1 MALCR
6 AIRARAVALPAA
18 VPAPGVA
25 ALFSAD
31 AATAGSAATA
41 EGGVYRDR
49 WFNGMHPPREWVHV
63 GLGSAPGGGGAAAAA
78 PISQDEERR
87 RLTSMDLYGTLA
99 QKHVCLS
106 REQLLQMYAD
116 VSAIITMSRTTR
128 EAVCVF
134 WGVGGARIDWRGWVQ
149 VRERTM
155 RAMDGLDEQQLSGES
170 DGVEPSLNPM
180 VWALGHTAHF
190 YETMGVSEHIAPSCA
205 LCVGWE
211 HPTCVRAFVTRLL
224 IGYSYDEGR
233 CCACIAQC
241 CSCWNH
247 HGVKGGS
254 CTGQEP
260 SWRGGTST
268 VPSIPFA
275 PTTRVSQNGYLL
287 SRRGCSLP
295 ASVSDF
301 DTHRASI
308 SSRFDCRPVELLG

>member
-134 WGVGGARIDWRGWVQ
+134 WGGGGGANCLAGVGAGARTNHAGHGWAGRAAAVGG
-149 VRERTM
+149 VRWGRAFAQSHGVGPRSHRTLL
-155 RAMDGLDEQQLSGES
+155 RDHG
-170 DGVEPSLNPM
+170 
-180 VWALGHTAHF
+180 
-190 YETMGVSEHIAPSCA
+190 
-205 LCVGWE
+205 
-211 HPTCVRAFVTRLL
+211 CVRAHRPELCVVRRL
-224 IGYSYDEGR
+224 GAPDVR
-233 CCACIAQC
+233 A
-241 CSCWNH
+241 
-247 HGVKGGS
+247 GV
-254 CTGQEP
+254 
-260 SWRGGTST
+260 RNAA
-268 VPSIPFA
+268 IDRLFI
-275 PTTRVSQNGYLL
+275 R
-287 SRRGCSLP
+287 
-295 ASVSDF
+295 
-301 DTHRASI
+301 
-308 SSRFDCRPVELLG
+308 